1 MPKLREPSLK
11 QQKFIDA
18 YLETG
23 NATEAALAAG
33 YKCRSRA
40 VAQSIGCENLLKP
53 MIVARLAQRRAE
65 ISAQT
70 GITVEYLQSELL
82 AEAKAASAK
91 GKHSAAVAAYTA
103 LLKSIGGMTG
113 DRPHPDSM
121 IGKRLDSKEREFLQ
135 EVARRVYS
143 ERYLAIPDTHRSMSA
158 DGPAEEGVKRVES
171 KEIKSDISNSPSSL
185 PDRNNLTSDDK
196 PVDLASPMQQNAQF
210 IP

>member
-40 VAQSIGCENLLKP
+40 VAQSIGAENLLKP
-53 MIVARLAQRRAE
+53 MIAARLAQRRAE

-113 DRPHPDSM
+113 DRPHPEALAS
-121 IGKRLDSKEREFLQ
+121 KRLSAAEREFLQ
-135 EVARRVYS
+135 AVAERVAH
-143 ERYLAIPDTHRSMSA
+143 ERYLAQPKQA
-158 DGPAEEGVKRVES
+158 VKPVES
-171 KEIKSDISNSPSSL
+171 SIKQAEDGALQAVSGGFPASFEGLPADRQNSSEAP
-185 PDRNNLTSDDK
+185 PMPPK
-196 PVDLASPMQQNAQF
+196 YPAASR
-210 IP
+210 